1 LVPAKDVFAMTTQ
14 QNAIATKRNKLQLEL
29 ADLRKRMPAH
39 SVKPEFIRQLEA
51 LEEQLAELEEEQDGA

>member
-1 LVPAKDVFAMTTQ
+1 MTTQ

>member
-1 LVPAKDVFAMTTQ
+1 MATDQDSIV
-14 QNAIATKRNKLQLEL
+14 TKRNKLQQDL

-51 LEEQLAELEEEQDGA
+51 IEEQLEELEEEQDGA

>member
-1 LVPAKDVFAMTTQ
+1 MATNLDS
-14 QNAIATKRNKLQLEL
+14 IETKRNKLQLEL

-51 LEEQLAELEEEQDGA
+51 IEEQLEELGEEQLEELGEEQDGA